1 MTKFVNKKYRHL
13 YKQLPFVN
21 NPLDTCLSFL
31 CVKLIGCGDYF
42 DVILGPL
49 DAASTLYQVF
59 DLSL

>member
-1 MTKFVNKKYRHL
+1 MTKFVKKKRHL
-13 YKQLPFVN
+13 YKQLPFAN

-49 DAASTLYQVF
+49 DASTLCQVF